1 MKRLL
6 ITGGSGFIGRNVLA
20 HLKPMGYEVFCVT
33 NVSSAPSDAAATP
46 VACDLM
52 DAVQVDDVMQRIRPT
67 HLLHMAWYTAH
78 GAFWTSEK
86 NLAWTGASLNLIR
99 SFAAVGGARAVFA
112 GTCAEY
118 DWNAPS
124 PFDECLSPTKPATL
138 YGVCKNSLRQVL
150 ESYSAKVGVS
160 LAWGRVFF
168 LYGPGE
174 HPDRL
179 VPSIIRSLLNDK
191 PVVVRASGHVRDI
204 LHVTDVASG
213 FAQLLDSGVTGPA
226 NVALGQGIELGT
238 IAREIATIVGREEL
252 LTLGLTEPTSE
263 NPASIVA
270 KSGKLRSE
278 TPWNPTVATRDGLAE
293 LVDWHRHHSR

>member
-20 HLKPMGYEVFCVT
+20 HLKPLGYEVFCVT
-33 NVSSAPSDAAATP
+33 NVSSAPSDTGVTP

-67 HLLHMAWYTAH
+67 HLLHLAWYTAH
-78 GAFWTSEK
+78 GAFWTSER

-99 SFAAVGGARAVFA
+99 SFATVGGTRAVFA

-118 DWNAPS
+118 DWSAPS
-124 PFDECLSPTKPATL
+124 PFNECLSPTKPATL

-150 ESYSAKVGVS
+150 EAYTNRVGVS
-160 LAWGRVFF
+160 IAWGRVFF

-174 HPDRL
+174 HQDRL

-213 FAQLLDSGVTGPA
+213 FAQLLDSGVTGPT
-226 NVALGQGIELGT
+226 NVAFGQGIELGT
-238 IAREIATIVGREEL
+238 LAREIASIVGREEL
-252 LTLGLTEPTSE
+252 LTLGLAEPTPE

-270 KSGKLRSE
+270 KDGKLRE
-278 TPWNPTVATRDGLAE
+278 ATPWNPTVRTRDGLAE
-293 LVDWHRHHSR
+293 LVDWHRHQSR